1 LSKTKKVGVLTT
13 GEIHMSCITRK
24 EIDIQ
29 KRQLEDLIASKKAL
43 INNNGCFD
51 DDVVER
57 VYKSICERVKY
68 ENNK

>member
-1 LSKTKKVGVLTT
+1 M
-13 GEIHMSCITRK
+13 ER
-24 EIDIQ
+24 IDIQ
-29 KRQLEDLIASKKAL
+29 KRQLEDLIASRTVL
-43 INNNGCFD
+43 INNNGEFD

>member
-1 LSKTKKVGVLTT
+1 MICTQIENKCTQI
-13 GEIHMSCITRK
+13 EN
-24 EIDIQ
+24 IDIQ
-29 KRQLEDLIASKKAL
+29 KRQLEDLIASRKAL

-57 VYKSICERVKY
+57 VYKSICDRVKH

>member
-1 LSKTKKVGVLTT
+1 
-13 GEIHMSCITRK
+13 MSCITRK

-29 KRQLEDLIASKKAL
+29 KRQLEDLIASRKAL

>member
-1 LSKTKKVGVLTT
+1 MICTQIENKCTQI
-13 GEIHMSCITRK
+13 ENIN
-24 EIDIQ
+24 IQ
-29 KRQLEDLIASKKAL
+29 KMQLEDLIASRKAL

-57 VYKSICERVKY
+57 VYKSICERVKH